1 MGSYCKPGRGPLWRA
16 KSPRSLAGASPGRAR
31 SPSARFRSEGSL
43 PNPLAHH
50 LFGLN
55 FSLLPHSNLSTD
67 DRGADGQIK
76 GSEGLH
82 RGGARAE
89 SLGLNVMI
97 SRPPRLRERAAS
109 LRTSEVSSLTYP
121 PLAPPLFS
129 CLNFRAI
136 PASAGVTRTGSSRAA
151 IIRSAQTS
159 SRPARRVCGR

>member
-1 MGSYCKPGRGPLWRA
+1 VGSYCEPGRGPFWRA
-16 KSPRSLAGASPGRAR
+16 YLPRSLAGASPGAHGAPPHDSGPKVPFPTPLPTTCSDSI
-31 SPSARFRSEGSL
+31 SPYVPTATCTPANR
-43 PNPLAHH
+43 
-50 LFGLN
+50 
-55 FSLLPHSNLSTD
+55 D
-67 DRGADGQIK
+67 ADGQIK